1 MEPDEFH
8 DTGNAWVALGA
19 GVAVATGLGIL
30 ALVNST
36 SLVAWGLTILGIP
49 TLYYFWPVDAATYHR
64 RAVERREEEE
74 AEMQHALSGKPLQDV
89 ELQKHGFGLTLS
101 QLFRHWRLQQSMKRN
116 LSQLQKGKLSVLK
129 EIASTQEKAIEID
142 RLRFWNPLPPKV
154 TIVMPISTELKDFGV
169 EALARRS
176 RYSTIEVKMPPQ
188 PPSPVPEI
196 VVSAGNLGV
205 LGPLPF
211 DWARRVSPYLEA
223 GGNLRS
229 RLVRVYSPPKGPTG
243 DVWIE
248 LEISPDVMK

>member
-30 ALVNST
+30 VFVNST
-36 SLVAWGLTILGIP
+36 SLIAWGLTIFGIP
-49 TLYYFWPVDAATYHR
+49 NLYYFWPVDAATYYR
-64 RAVERREEEE
+64 RAQELKEEDE
-74 AEMQHALSGKPLQDV
+74 AEMRHALSGKPLRDV

-101 QLFRHWRLQQSMKRN
+101 QVLRHWRLRRSMKKN

-129 EIASTQEKAIEID
+129 EIASQQEKAIELD
-142 RLRFWNPLPPKV
+142 RLRFWNPLPSKV
-154 TIVMPISTELKDFGV
+154 KVLMPISTELKDFGV

-196 VVSAGNLGV
+196 IVTVCDLGA

-223 GGNLRS
+223 GGKLRS
-229 RLVRVYSPPKGPTG
+229 RLVRIFSPQNSLKG
-243 DVWIE
+243 DVWAE